1 MEEEYKVSPPYI
13 RRLCSYPKL
22 PEYQHIR
29 NAPYVLTNGNN
40 DNYSI
45 YYLWEIIKEKHHSLR
60 KEDNQMKTDQSSPH
74 TAWRCIATINIK
86 CEKVI
91 DVVLYSRIDDL
102 LWFIFDPTHQTGS
115 DISSEYEIMG
125 YSIQHN
131 KSL

>member
-1 MEEEYKVSPPYI
+1 MEEDYKVSPPYT
-13 RRLCSYPKL
+13 RRLCSYLKL

-60 KEDNQMKTDQSSPH
+60 KEDNQMTTYEPSH
-74 TAWRCIATINIK
+74 IAWRYIATINIK

-91 DVVLYSRIDDL
+91 DAVLYSRIDDL
-102 LWFIFDPTHQTGS
+102 LWFIFDPTDQTGP
-115 DISSEYEIMG
+115 DILSEYEIMG